1 MYPIF
6 IYSFVL
12 SPGGTKADTSLD
24 LGPTWLAPNGKGEA
38 ARHVHC
44 LIIYEY
50 KISYGRAPRCDRR
63 CPIYECC

>member
-12 SPGGTKADTSLD
+12 SPGGTKADTWSYLA
-24 LGPTWLAPNGKGEA
+24 APNGKGEA

-63 CPIYECC
+63 CSIYECC